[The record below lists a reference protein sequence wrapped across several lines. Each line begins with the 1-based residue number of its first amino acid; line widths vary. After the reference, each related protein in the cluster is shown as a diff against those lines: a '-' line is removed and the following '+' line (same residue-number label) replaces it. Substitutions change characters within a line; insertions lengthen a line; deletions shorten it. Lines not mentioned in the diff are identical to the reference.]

1 MELAIGLVMAA
12 IALACG
18 WVSVHYLW
26 ARIQLARYR
35 KMLKT
40 ITSEEVHKRAKQYM
54 PWNPEKNPIPPL
66 IRAHATIVDE
76 RKEEWIK
83 AGKLS
88 PLIRKRK

>member
-1 MELAIGLVMAA
+1 MELAIGL
-12 IALACG
+12 ALMVISLVFG
-18 WVSVHYLW
+18 YLGVHYLW

-40 ITSEEVHKRAKQYM
+40 ITPEEVHERAKQYM
-54 PWNPEKNPIPPL
+54 PWDGTGEPPL
-66 IRAHATIVDE
+66 IVVWSAIVE
-76 RKEEWIK
+76 KRKEEWIK